1 MGNGEEDLTEFLE
14 YELFQLSVFPPFHY
28 FQFLEHK
35 NKWWERKEKE
45 RKDMYLVLTKRL
57 NSNYHIKNKTLHP
70 LQFNLLFSL
79 KIVFIIILSILGRKH

>member
-1 MGNGEEDLTEFLE
+1 
-14 YELFQLSVFPPFHY
+14 
-28 FQFLEHK
+28 
-35 NKWWERKEKE
+35 
-45 RKDMYLVLTKRL
+45 MYLVLTKHL